1 MLGSRHTIIIKI
13 LHDNSRSVES
23 LGREINMMENAEKD
37 REVDDLFEVG
47 LQDLL
52 VVSFED

>member
-1 MLGSRHTIIIKI
+1 MSGSRHTIIIKI
-13 LHDNSRSVES
+13 LHDNSHSVEF

-47 LQDLL
+47 LRDLL